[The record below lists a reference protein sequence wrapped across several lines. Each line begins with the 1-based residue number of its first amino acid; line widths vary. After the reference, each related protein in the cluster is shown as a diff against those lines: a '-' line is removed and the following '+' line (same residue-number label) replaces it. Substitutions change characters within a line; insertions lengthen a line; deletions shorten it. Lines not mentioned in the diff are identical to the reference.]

1 MPFRWGS
8 LTLLFEHSYHL
19 WPECPPLNVFSLHLN
34 ASDATMG
41 KDKTPGNHVTHCSL
55 KKKIPKHRKYTVVF
69 WYIQRLSPIPKKMI
83 GTPSLLR
90 SSTCLLR
97 AGPIRWIPNFQMHPN
112 QRSMTSSWFLVNTV
126 WSQWNSAYERERQ
139 ICCIL
144 FFINYSHEQVTGWT
158 VQKHYAIYLR
168 KPSKFLSK
176 PTVLC
181 ETHVFTHLNQNI
193 KNPRKLQE
201 VVLFPEASPG
211 IIVPFAH
218 DFGGRCGCLRCQWRL
233 KRQSH
238 TELTGFFIL
247 PTQTMHY

>member
-1 MPFRWGS
+1 MAGVSPFERVFPASKCKWWYYGQGQNTRKS
-8 LTLLFEHSYHL
+8 CNTLLTKE
-19 WPECPPLNVFSLHLN
+19 EN
-34 ASDATMG
+34 T
-41 KDKTPGNHVTHCSL
+41 
-55 KKKIPKHRKYTVVF
+55 KHRKYTVVF

-144 FFINYSHEQVTGWT
+144 FFINYSHEQVIGWT